1 MGEEEAGFTDLLNEV
16 KIVLSPQKDILDIGG
31 DQAIGGPEASLE
43 TTPPSGLAIH
53 SLDSQEI

>member
-16 KIVLSPQKDILDIGG
+16 KIVLRPQKDILDIGG
-31 DQAIGGPEASLE
+31 DQAIGGPAASPE

-53 SLDSQEI
+53 SLDGQEI